1 MPPRQRPS
9 VKLSRADPTAGSS
22 AGQSAGDTGA
32 AAAHRLRKTRPLC
45 SLKMVVSA
53 LTAVIVLV
61 VASITFAITY
71 TTGAKSTEDMGASF
85 ATSVVDAARI
95 RVEDMFAEPVRQQ
108 QALVTQFLHD
118 GYMLPSDDPTDFDV
132 LEKMTQSLEVVT
144 LRRMVAV
151 NNLWFDDGSAIFQTI
166 VSGENASS
174 QVIYLFR
181 SNARF
186 ITNSTTKCCSA
197 YRADEYV
204 LPDMTRR
211 TTNPEPRFSLADA
224 RGEGFVG
231 AKRFLAN
238 TDRGLWMLPTYVDSI
253 SPPAYTLPVVMSV
266 RNRTHFLGIS
276 ALGTSVASIT
286 DFLKRLECTPNGQ
299 VFVVDVT
306 GTVVSTTYPANIV
319 SLRITTS
326 LTEAQLAPANCATS
340 VNSAKPGAT
349 AWTIACRPYFKDF
362 PYAPLRTI
370 AVNHAALTSPT
381 GDDIVLQTVKVD
393 SAAYFVGASK
403 IANEQRAFP
412 LSILVFIPY
421 NDVLGDVIR
430 SRNIAI
436 AAVCCTF
443 VVACAASF
451 LLIHAVLSPLQ
462 RVAVHMRQT
471 ARLRDVSDDD
481 SLSRLR
487 EVHDLQVAFAGMNTA
502 VKSFTRYVP
511 REVVK
516 DLMATGQLCTIQMTP
531 TRCTVLFVD
540 IAGFTTMCERVPT
553 DELSRLVRVYFER
566 MSSMVMTH
574 GGLIDKFIG
583 DCIMAVWGAPFAIG
597 NQETRGALCA
607 AMMERETR
615 VAPLSDEFD
624 AAGESLHVRVG
635 VATGT
640 VRAGNMGTSERMN
653 YTVIGDD
660 VNLAARLE
668 SLNKQFNTR
677 VLLAQSTAE
686 RVAPV
691 LALRLVHR
699 IRVVGKDAP
708 VEVYELLGLTASKVP
723 PETAFLLRGADFEA
737 APLADMSM
745 DASSAVSAASSY
757 HSAYGSLSPTR
768 PAVLATTLSLL
779 EAAMRCDD
787 PSLAVSSHALQSAEL
802 HSQAVRLFAAS
813 NFGSAITL
821 LEELRALVSNGELDL
836 ASTTLLQQCENCL
849 RSPPSPDFET
859 VFHPSET

>member
-1 MPPRQRPS
+1 MHTRN
-9 VKLSRADPTAGSS
+9 DSS
-22 AGQSAGDTGA
+22 ANLEAEMVSRDG
-32 AAAHRLRKTRPLC
+32 RRPPARRPRFT
-45 SLKMVVSA
+45 LKMAVSL
-53 LTAVIVLV
+53 LTAVCVLV
-61 VASITFAITY
+61 VASITFAVTY
-71 TTGAKSTEDMGASF
+71 TTGAKSTEDMGARF
-85 ATSVVDAARI
+85 ATSIADAARI
-95 RVEDMFAEPVRQQ
+95 RIEDMFAEPVRLQ
-108 QALVTQFLHD
+108 QALVSHVLEG

-132 LEKMTQSLEVVT
+132 LERLSLALDVAALS
-144 LRRMVAV
+144 LRSSLALATM
-151 NNLWFDDGSAIFQTI
+151 LFDDGSA
-166 VSGENASS
+166 VN
-174 QVIYLFR
+174 QVIFFNGSQQISQRFR
-181 SNARF
+181 GNARF
-186 ITNSTTKCCSA
+186 ITNATTKCCVA
-197 YRADEYV
+197 YRVDEFV
-204 LPDMTRR
+204 LPSMTR
-211 TTNPEPRFSLADA
+211 TTLNPVLQFPTADA
-224 RGEGFVG
+224 RIDGFVQ
-231 AKRFLAN
+231 AKSLLSTGTF
-238 TDRGLWMLPTYVDSI
+238 GLWLNPVYIEVLD
-253 SPPAYTLPVVMSV
+253 PHAYAWPAAMAL
-266 RNRTHFLGIS
+266 RNRTHFLGI
-276 ALGTSVASIT
+276 ALLGVSITSIRSFLLQLDRTPNTVLFALDTAGTSGSVVA
-286 DFLKRLECTPNGQ
+286 
-299 VFVVDVT
+299 
-306 GTVVSTTYPANIV
+306 TTLDINF
-319 SLRITTS
+319 ITTRRTKNLVDAS
-326 LTEAQLAPANCATS
+326 VTQSNCASTLA
-340 VNSAKPGAT
+340 SAPPGT
-349 AWTIACRPYFKDF
+349 TEWTIACRAYSSAF
-362 PYAPLRTI
+362 PYAPLN
-370 AVNHAALTSPT
+370 AAANHKELVRPPS
-381 GDDIVLQTVKVD
+381 GKLVLKNLRVGGED
-393 SAAYFVGASK
+393 YFVIGGG
-403 IANEQRAFP
+403 IANSYRGFT
-412 LSILVFIPY
+412 LSVLVVLPH

-640 VRAGNMGTSERMN
+640 VLAGNMGSSERMS

-708 VEVYELLGLTASKVP
+708 VKVYEVIGLNASQMPSEITAQIRAADVDGASMADSFSDVMTASQARTAPSSSIARMHRDPSSACATVKLLEDALRLSSAPLVLDHDRLFCAELHGQAVHEFAAAKFAVALATLQELRVNMPSGELDVASSILRDQCEASLKNP
-723 PETAFLLRGADFEA
+723 PGADF
-737 APLADMSM
+737 DG
-745 DASSAVSAASSY
+745 
-757 HSAYGSLSPTR
+757 AYR
-768 PAVLATTLSLL
+768 AT
-779 EAAMRCDD
+779 EK
-787 PSLAVSSHALQSAEL
+787 
-802 HSQAVRLFAAS
+802 
-813 NFGSAITL
+813 
-821 LEELRALVSNGELDL
+821 
-836 ASTTLLQQCENCL
+836 
-849 RSPPSPDFET
+849 
-859 VFHPSET
+859 